1 MGVAAPIINQDKILI
16 KNLLTNDLLCAI
28 LFARLRLAGTLEN
41 KMNNKELIALYVEA
55 YQTGS
60 SDLRSV
66 NKWLVELGTGV
77 KLIAK
82 NGIVIKI
89 VEL

>member
-1 MGVAAPIINQDKILI
+1 
-16 KNLLTNDLLCAI
+16 
-28 LFARLRLAGTLEN
+28 
-41 KMNNKELIALYVEA
+41 MNNKELIALYVEA